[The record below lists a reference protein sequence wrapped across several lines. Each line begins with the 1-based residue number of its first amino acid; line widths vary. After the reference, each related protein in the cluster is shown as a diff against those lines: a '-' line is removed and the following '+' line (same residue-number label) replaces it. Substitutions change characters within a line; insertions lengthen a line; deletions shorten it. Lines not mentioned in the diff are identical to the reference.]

1 MNVMFHTN
9 PPTPSKILAILRQ
22 SLDLPPAYFAF
33 LERANGGE
41 GFIGERY
48 VQLWRA
54 EELVEANRYYKTGE
68 FFPNFFFIGSDGG
81 GEAYAVKLAE
91 GVSTVFELPFIG
103 LPSDARV
110 IASSFEEWLQG
121 PEGQSV

>member
-1 MNVMFHTN
+1 MTVRFHTN
-9 PPTPSKILAILRQ
+9 PPATSEILAL
-22 SLDLPPAYFAF
+22 LKAVANLPSDYLAF

-54 EELVEANRYYKTGE
+54 EELVEANRSYKTRE
-68 FFPNFFFIGSDGG
+68 FFPNFFFVGSNGG
-81 GEAYAVKLAE
+81 GEAYALKLSE
-91 GVSTVFELPFIG
+91 GLSRVFEVPFIG

-110 IASSFEEWLQG
+110 VASSFEEWLQAL
-121 PEGQSV
+121 PGQ

>member
-1 MNVMFHTN
+1 MTATFHSN
-9 PPTPSKILAILRQ
+9 PPAPSEILAILKGAVN
-22 SLDLPPAYFAF
+22 LPPGYIAF

-41 GFIGERY
+41 GFDGERN

-54 EELVEANRYYKTGE
+54 EELVEANRSYKTGE

-91 GVSTVFELPFIG
+91 GVSTIFELPFIG

-121 PEGQSV
+121 AEGQ